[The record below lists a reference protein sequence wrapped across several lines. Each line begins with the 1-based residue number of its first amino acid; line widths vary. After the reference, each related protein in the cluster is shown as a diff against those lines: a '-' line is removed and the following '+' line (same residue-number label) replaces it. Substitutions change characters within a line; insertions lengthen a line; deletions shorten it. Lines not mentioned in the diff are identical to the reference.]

1 MTKLVVEPLSSRD
14 PSPLDPPAHWVGNP
28 PTHFQ
33 NPWPSFVKN
42 SLYSTLQ
49 TRFGSERN
57 FVPVPE
63 SRDELVKV
71 RSPDWGRD
79 LAGFENGIKATWLG
93 HAGFLVETSCSGAD
107 PEKDTAAPA
116 NLDSKTGRRGI
127 RILFDTVF
135 SERTSPVTWAG
146 PKRYTPA
153 PCTLEELPNVDLVA
167 ISHDHYDH
175 LDFET
180 IKAVYERSKKL
191 GTPIHFLA
199 GLGAKHWYLN
209 AGLGITSD
217 EVTECDWWD
226 SLHVTL
232 EGVGE
237 ITITCTPTQH
247 FSGRSLLDHGKT
259 LWCSWVV
266 EDLAANKKLY
276 FAGDTAYQATGT
288 PSPCPVFK
296 QIGEVFGGFDLALVP
311 IGLFMPESFMGS
323 VHTSPEQS
331 VKIHEEIR
339 SRKTIGMHWG
349 TFRGGLSG
357 QYEDVRDPPRRW
369 REAAEKAGKWGT
381 ECGLCDVGETVIV

>member
-1 MTKLVVEPLSSRD
+1 MKLTVQSLPSRNPL
-14 PSPLDPPAHWVGNP
+14 PAEAPAHWVGNP
-28 PTHFQ
+28 PTCFQ
-33 NPWPSFVKN
+33 NPWPSFKKN
-42 SLYSTLQ
+42 SLYSMFW
-49 TRFGSERN
+49 TRFGKERN

-63 SRDELVKV
+63 SRDELVQV
-71 RSPDWGRD
+71 RAPDWG
-79 LAGFENGIKATWLG
+79 LESPGLKATWLG
-93 HAGFLVETSCSGAD
+93 HAGFLVETSHGATGMSD
-107 PEKDTAAPA
+107 G
-116 NLDSKTGRRGI
+116 KTGKRGI

-135 SERTSPVTWAG
+135 SERISPVTWAG
-146 PKRYTPA
+146 PKRYTPT
-153 PCTLEELPNVDLVA
+153 PCTLDELPDVDLVA

-180 IKAVYERSKKL
+180 IKAVYAKSKKL

-199 GLGAKHWYLN
+199 GLNNKQWFLN

-232 EGVGE
+232 DGIGE
-237 ITITCTPTQH
+237 INITCTPTQH
-247 FSGRSLLDHGKT
+247 FSGRGITDHGNT
-259 LWCSWVV
+259 LWCSWAV
-266 EDLAANKKLY
+266 EDTKAKKKLY
-276 FAGDTAYQATGT
+276 FAGDTAYQAAGT

-296 QIGEVFGGFDLALVP
+296 QIGQVFGGFDLALVP

-331 VKIHEEIR
+331 LKIHEEIG

-349 TFRGGLSG
+349 TFRGGISG

-369 REAAEKAGKWGT
+369 REASEKAGKWGT
-381 ECGLCDVGETVIV
+381 ECGLVDVGETVIV